1 MFLFCFVFFCEILH
15 AMFARRP
22 SGGEESPHPGPI
34 ITSAPAHQAPR
45 KTVHHCE
52 KLAQTREERETTTSR
67 SAEEVYPPLITII
80 EMIEGVSGNSREHVW
95 PCNGVIEVFFFLFL
109 LLQIERTTDT
119 SRPKERG
126 DGPVM
131 KKKRRLEGN
140 NRHW

>member
-1 MFLFCFVFFCEILH
+1 MFRFVFFCEILH

-95 PCNGVIEVFFFLFL
+95 PCNGVIEVFFFFFFCFRL
-109 LLQIERTTDT
+109 
-119 SRPKERG
+119 KERQIHR
-126 DGPVM
+126 DR
-131 KKKRRLEGN
+131 KREETGRL
-140 NRHW
+140 